1 MDSALKNFT
10 KKHDYLI
17 CVDSDGCV
25 MDTMTC
31 KHMHC
36 FGPCVVDEWGL
47 QRWEEEVL
55 HLWNNACLFRLT
67 RGINRFKALAMVL
80 GEIHEK
86 HTPIVGLAAL
96 QDWVASTKALSNDSL
111 AAFLEQ
117 TEDED
122 SRICLQKALLWSRA
136 SNDAIDH
143 LPIELKQPVYGTRE
157 ALKAAARFADIAV
170 VTSAN
175 RDAVQEEWE
184 AYGLMK
190 YARVLLAQD
199 CGSKSSCIARLMEY
213 GYEKEHVLMIG
224 DAVGD
229 ARAAEKNGVWFYPVL
244 VNWEEECWEMLR
256 QTYLEAFYRGE
267 YGLYQEEKKQVF
279 LENLGG

>member
-1 MDSALKNFT
+1 MDSALKDFV

-36 FGPCVVDEWGL
+36 FGPCLVDEWGL
-47 QRWEEEVL
+47 ESWEEDVL

-67 RGINRFKALAMVL
+67 RGINRFKALSVVL
-80 GEIHEK
+80 EQIHK
-86 HTPIVGLAAL
+86 KYTPIVGLSAL
-96 QDWVASTKALSNDSL
+96 QEWVANTKALSNESL
-111 AAFLEQ
+111 AACLEQ

-122 SRICLQKALLWSRA
+122 SRICLQKALLWSREA
-136 SNDAIDH
+136 NEAIDH
-143 LPIELKQPVYGTRE
+143 LPIELKQPVYGARE

-175 RDAVQEEWE
+175 RDAVQEEWNS
-184 AYGLMK
+184 YGLMK

-199 CGSKSSCIARLMEY
+199 SGSKSHCIAKLMEY

-244 VNWEEECWEMLR
+244 VNWEEESWDMLR

-267 YGLYQEEKKQVF
+267 YGAYQEEKKQVF